1 MFIFNNAILGTVKD
15 YFVAI
20 GLNYKGNYEFPNK

>member
-1 MFIFNNAILGTVKD
+1 MFNDILGTVKD

>member
-1 MFIFNNAILGTVKD
+1 MFNGILGTVKD